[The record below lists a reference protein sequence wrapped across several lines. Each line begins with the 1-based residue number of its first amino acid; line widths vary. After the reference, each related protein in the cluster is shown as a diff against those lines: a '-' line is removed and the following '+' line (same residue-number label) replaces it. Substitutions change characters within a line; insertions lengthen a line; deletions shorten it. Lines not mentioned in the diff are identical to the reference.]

1 MNKLFGF
8 NMSPKFQEALDKT
21 FEKFNNMPADE
32 IFALARKHMTENFPV
47 DEEDLGVFQARLTDC
62 KYLVIDAKRL
72 VSKDNLESQKWHA
85 YAQELFPAGK
95 IVVNVDFNSIITR
108 IIAAEFLIKWAWEI
122 IPSSDKEESAVW
134 HFTASKI
141 INNSFQKV
149 VNAAKSEEAP
159 VSVPVL
165 GWLVTGFGTKS
176 IYLERPEW
184 AYNEP
189 DCVVTEL
196 GDVKL
201 IKS

>member
-8 NMSPKFQEALDKT
+8 NASPKFQEALDKT
-21 FEKFNNMPADE
+21 FEKFENMPLSE
-32 IFALARKHMTENFPV
+32 IIALAKKHMVESKETY
-47 DEEDLGVFQARLTDC
+47 EECPHAFDQRIKDC
-62 KYLVIDAKRL
+62 KYLVLDAMKL
-72 VSKDNLESQKWHA
+72 VKKEGIENEKWHTNANYLFLIIERDNNKNLESVLTQ
-85 YAQELFPAGK
+85 
-95 IVVNVDFNSIITR
+95 IV
-108 IIAAEFLIKWAWEI
+108 AAEFLIKWAWAI
-122 IPSSDKEESAVW
+122 IPYSDKEEHAVW
-134 HFTASKI
+134 HFSASNIINNPFQKI
-141 INNSFQKV
+141 INAEKV
-149 VNAAKSEEAP
+149 QEAP